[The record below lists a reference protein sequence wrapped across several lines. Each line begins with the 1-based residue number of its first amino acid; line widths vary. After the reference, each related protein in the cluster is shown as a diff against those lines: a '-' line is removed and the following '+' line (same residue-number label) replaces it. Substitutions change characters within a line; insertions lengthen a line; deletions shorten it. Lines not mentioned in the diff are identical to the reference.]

1 MSSHKSTATGC
12 ALRARVADPESLV
25 RFAELLKLRS
35 LAASTQFGYMKVLR
49 RLAGRVGG
57 DPASL
62 DEAEVR
68 AHVLHLKEQR
78 AYSPSSIRTAVAALR
93 AYYGLHLGRE
103 WKLFNLVRSP
113 DCQRLPQ
120 VLTRAE
126 VARLFAVI
134 REERFRV
141 VLRLIYACG
150 LRVGEAVNLE
160 VGDLRGGE
168 RVRVRQAKGNKDR
181 HVPLPGWMLA
191 ELRAWW
197 KTHRH
202 PRWIF
207 PGVGRRSSR

>member
-1 MSSHKSTATGC
+1 M
-12 ALRARVADPESLV
+12 ADPESLV

-49 RLAGRVGG
+49 RLAGRVGR
-57 DPASL
+57 DPAGL

-93 AYYGLHLGRE
+93 VYYGLHLGRD
-103 WKLFNLVRSP
+103 WKLFDLVRSP
-113 DCQRLPQ
+113 DRQRLPQ

-168 RVRVRQAKGNKDR
+168 RVRIRQARATRTVTCPCRDGCSLTCGRGGKPIDIRAGSF
-181 HVPLPGWMLA
+181 PGWA
-191 ELRAWW
+191 GAGA
-197 KTHRH
+197 TC
-202 PRWIF
+202 PRRIS
-207 PGVGRRSSR
+207 PRRSSR